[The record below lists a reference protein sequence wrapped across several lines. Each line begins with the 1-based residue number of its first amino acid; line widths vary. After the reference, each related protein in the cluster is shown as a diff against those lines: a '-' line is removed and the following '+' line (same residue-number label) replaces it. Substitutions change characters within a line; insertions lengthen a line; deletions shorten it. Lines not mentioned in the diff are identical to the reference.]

1 MENFM
6 KSKKM
11 IAKVVSLSLVLSMIF
26 GMNVFAADP
35 NAAYVDISTDHIDLS
50 PQNNEVKM
58 NVAAKNMPEG
68 TELSV
73 SVADANICTVEWV
86 DLKEHGYTQLKYKR
100 GGVLGETMVTVFVKD
115 NPALSRQI
123 KVTNKD
129 VADTYYYEGN
139 GNLDIYGLNMAPIPY
154 QIAVQYDNANGYFG
168 LTYNEGAGDSKVLLN
183 KVGSYAG
190 SVTLEK
196 GTNATTFHV
205 KAAGHWT
212 MTLTPVL
219 STTTKNFA
227 GTGDK
232 VSGRFKGDGENHDVY
247 CANYAGKGNYIVW
260 LVDIN
265 DNTKTLLANGVG
277 TYGKTKK
284 KVYLSEY
291 HSYYISVKS
300 ESNWTVDFGTGEAVT
315 TLN

>member
-1 MENFM
+1 M
-6 KSKKM
+6 KVKKKFTKF
-11 IAKVVSLSLVLSMIF
+11 IALSLILSMMF
-26 GMNVFAADP
+26 GMNVFAQDP
-35 NAAYVDISTDHIDLS
+35 NVAYVDISTDHIALS

-58 NVAAKNMPEG
+58 NVKAKNMPEG
-68 TELSV
+68 TELAV
-73 SVADANICTVEWV
+73 SVADANICTIEWV
-86 DLKEHGYTQLKYKR
+86 DLKEHGYTQLQYNR
-100 GGVLGETMVTVFVKD
+100 GSILGETVVTVFVKD
-115 NPALSRQI
+115 NPAMCRQI
-123 KVTNKD
+123 VVTNKD

-139 GNLDIYGLNMAPIPY
+139 GNFDIYGLNMAPIPY
-154 QIAVQYDNANGYFG
+154 QITVNYENAKGYFG
-168 LTYNEGAGDSKVLLN
+168 LTYNEGAGTSKTLVN
-183 KVGSYAG
+183 KVGSYVG

-205 KAAGHWT
+205 SAAGHWT

-284 KVYLSEY
+284 KVYLNEY

-300 ESNWTVDFGTGEAVT
+300 ESNWTVDFGTGDAVT